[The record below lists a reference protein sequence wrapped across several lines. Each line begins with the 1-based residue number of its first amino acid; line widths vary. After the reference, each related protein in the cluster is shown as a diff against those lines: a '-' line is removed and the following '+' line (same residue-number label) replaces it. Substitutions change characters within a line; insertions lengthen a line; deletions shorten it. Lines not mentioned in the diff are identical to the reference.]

1 MIRTSIQIN
10 NSPISEHDFTRVSL
24 SQKVGGHHHVEI
36 GLEIKPDKGF
46 LLDKAKS
53 WIGKT
58 LSIGFDHHADKDI
71 SFTPAKT
78 VFKGIVTSL
87 ELGRRSGAGE
97 LVVKGQSPTIV
108 MDDGPNTRSFT
119 NASLQEIVDKVF
131 KPYKKAFPDEAVTVN
146 PIPGRNPNTIPYSVQ
161 YKESNFNFINRLAN
175 RYGEWFYYNGLE
187 IYFGQPG
194 QSPTVDLDFGETEL
208 KYFDLSVEA
217 LPVKTE
223 IKAYDYKLDKQNT
236 QKTPDSLKSNDLANE
251 VFKLGKTEIFSQE
264 AKLNIQ
270 TDLDDDEL
278 KEIAKRRE
286 EISADEV
293 VMFNGVSGNCEIVP
307 GVKIHVQDK
316 KLKEDYG
323 KYIVTRVSHTIGQ
336 GGAYSNNFE
345 AVPVELGL
353 SPLSVVPDPPFCE
366 TQLAK
371 VVDTNDEDSMGR
383 VKVEFFWQIGTGE
396 TSPWI
401 RVASPYMG
409 ADKGFYIVPEV
420 DDQVLVSFENNSP
433 DKPYVLSGMYHG
445 KAKPEW
451 FDAGNKFKGFK
462 SKGKNE
468 WKFDDKAQSINIF
481 APKEMMLHAGNKIT
495 LKTDGEEESEIHIN
509 VGDGTVS
516 IVAKHVT
523 VKAAETVEIAG
534 KNLIKLESEKK
545 IKVVSNDAIDIEAG
559 KTLKE
564 SAGQKLEMTSAE
576 LKAKASA
583 KAELSGTKVDV
594 KGSALVNVKGGLIK
608 LN

>member
-1 MIRTSIQIN
+1 MIRTSIHIDN
-10 NSPISEHDFTRVSL
+10 NSISDHDFTRVSL

-36 GLEIKPDKGF
+36 GMEIKPDKGF
-46 LLDKAKS
+46 LLAKAKS

-58 LSIGFDHHADKDI
+58 MRIGFDHHADKDI
-71 SFTPAKT
+71 SFMPVKT
-78 VFKGIVTSL
+78 VFQGIVTSL

-97 LVVKGQSPTIV
+97 LVVKGQSPTVV

-119 NASLQEIVDKVF
+119 DATLQEIVDKTT
-131 KPYKKAFPDEAVTVN
+131 KPYRKAFPDEALTVS
-146 PIPGRNPNTIPYSVQ
+146 PARYTKTIPYTVQ
-161 YKESNFNFINRLAN
+161 YKESNFNFLNRLAN
-175 RYGEWFYYNGLE
+175 RYGEWFYYSGLE
-187 IYFGQPG
+187 MFFGKRG
-194 QSPTVDLDFGETEL
+194 ESPAVELDFGETEL

-223 IKAYDYKLDKQNT
+223 LKAYDYNTDKLNA
-236 QKTPDSLKSNDLANE
+236 QKTPESLKSSDLVNE
-251 VFKLGKTEIFSQE
+251 AFKLGNADIFNQE

-270 TDLDDDEL
+270 TDVDDDEL

-286 EISADEV
+286 EIAGDELV
-293 VMFNGVSGNCEIVP
+293 VFNGVSGNCEIAP

-323 KYIVTRVSHTIGQ
+323 AYIVTRVSHTIGQ

-345 AVPVELGL
+345 AVPAELRL
-353 SPLSVVPDPPFCE
+353 APLSVAPDPPFCE

-383 VKVEFFWQIGTGE
+383 VKVEFLWQTGTGE

-420 DDQVLVSFENNSP
+420 GDQVLVAFENNSP

-451 FDAGNKFKGFK
+451 FDPENKFKGFK
-462 SKGKNE
+462 SKGKNQ
-468 WKFDDKAQSINIF
+468 WKFDDKAQSINIS
-481 APKEMMLHAGNKIT
+481 APNEMTLHAGNKIT
-495 LKTDGEEESEIHIN
+495 LKTGGKEDGEVHIN
-509 VGDGTVS
+509 VGEGTVS

-523 VKAAETVEIAG
+523 VQSAETVDIASGKSMELTIGKELNIASGETIDINAG
-534 KNLIKLESEKK
+534 KELKETAGSKLE
-545 IKVVSNDAIDIEAG
+545 
-559 KTLKE
+559 LE
-564 SAGQKLEMTSAE
+564 SAEI
-576 LKAKASA
+576 KAKASA

-594 KGSALVNVKGGLIK
+594 KGSGMVNVKGGLIK